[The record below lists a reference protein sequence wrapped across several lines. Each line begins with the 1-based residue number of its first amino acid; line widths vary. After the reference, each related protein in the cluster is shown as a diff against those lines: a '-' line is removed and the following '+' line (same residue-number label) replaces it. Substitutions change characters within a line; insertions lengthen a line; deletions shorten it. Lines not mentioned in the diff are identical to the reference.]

1 MDYLG
6 LMVPGLFLAVLGVLN
21 QNGKEIKVY
30 IKKKR
35 LQV

>member
-21 QNGKEIKVY
+21 QMENKTLYKE
-30 IKKKR
+30 KR